1 MADIDQPAAVQGIS
15 IRKRIWGWYFFDWAS
30 QPLHTL
36 LVTFIFAPYFAA
48 VATEFYLTSGMT
60 EGAAK
65 VQAQSV
71 WATCLTIAGLIV
83 GLGAPIMG
91 ALADSS
97 GKRMPWIVVF
107 SCMYAVGA
115 TALWYTEP
123 DGTNL
128 MWMLAAF
135 ALAFIGAE
143 YALIFTNS
151 QLPSL
156 GTDDEV
162 GRISGSGFAFGYA
175 GGFVALLMMLLLFA
189 DNESGKTIIGTDPI
203 FGLDGQQR
211 EGTRAVGPITAIWFV
226 VFMVPYFLWVRE
238 DPKNADRSSFADAMK
253 SLGHLLKSLPKRIS
267 LSAYLGSS
275 MFYRDA
281 LNGLYSF
288 GGVYAALV
296 LDWQITQIGIFGI
309 VALISSVIF
318 SWLGGRL
325 DQRFGPKPVII
336 FSIWVLIGVCIT
348 VVSMSREVF
357 FGMPL
362 APDSSL
368 PDLVFFGC
376 GVLIGGMGGVVQAS
390 SRSLMVRHS
399 DPESPTEY
407 FGLYGLSGRAT
418 SFLAPM
424 LIGVFTAW
432 TESNRLGVSPVIGLF
447 IIGLV
452 LLVWVKPEGD
462 RRA

>member
-1 MADIDQPAAVQGIS
+1 MANTEQPTTAQGIS
-15 IRKRIWGWYFFDWAS
+15 KGKRIWGWYFFDWAS

-48 VATEFYLTSGMT
+48 VATDFYLTSGMT
-60 EGAAK
+60 EDAAK
-65 VQAQSV
+65 VQAQSI

-83 GLGAPIMG
+83 GFGAPIMG

-97 GKRMPWIVVF
+97 GKRMPWIFVF
-107 SCMYAVGA
+107 SCMYVIGA
-115 TALWYTEP
+115 TSLWYTMP
-123 DGTNL
+123 DGGNL
-128 MWMLAAF
+128 IWMLAAF

-175 GGFVALLMMLLLFA
+175 GGFIALLMMLLLFA
-189 DNESGKTIIGTDPI
+189 DNENGKTLIGTDPI
-203 FGLDGQQR
+203 FGLDGDQR

-226 VFMVPYFLWVRE
+226 LFMVPYFLWVKE
-238 DPKNADRSSFADAMK
+238 DPGSGTRASFGDAMR
-253 SLGHLLKSLPKRIS
+253 SLGQLLKSLPQRLS

-296 LDWQITQIGIFGI
+296 LEWQITQIGIFGI

-325 DQRFGPKPVII
+325 DQRIGPKPVII
-336 FSIWVLIGVCIT
+336 GAIWILIAVCIT
-348 VVSMSREVF
+348 VVSMSRDVF
-357 FGMPL
+357 FGIPL
-362 APDSSL
+362 APGSSL
-368 PDLVFFGC
+368 PDMVFFGC
-376 GVLIGGMGGVVQAS
+376 GVLIGGMGGIVQAS

-399 DPESPTEY
+399 DPASPTEY

-418 SFLAPM
+418 SFLAPL
-424 LIGVFTAW
+424 LIGLFTAW

-452 LLVWVKPEGD
+452 LLIWVKPEGD
-462 RRA
+462 RRV